1 MRENKIASQDSSLI
15 VQAFTPWKPCIT
27 LASQMTSDTPTRLDP
42 WPSDHCLL
50 GTTLSCRAWDSAGS
64 AELQGQRLFNRLEMA
79 ACLKTPP
86 TPSTSSSSRLV
97 YTPLF
102 GEEGVGPLSGTCP
115 GEHPLQALRQTD
127 KQTLHDTWLSFRD
140 DNDCQCFV
148 ILLHFLRWISISFRI
163 ISCQIYIH

>member
-86 TPSTSSSSRLV
+86 PPPPAADWC
-97 YTPLF
+97 TPLCL
-102 GEEGVGPLSGTCP
+102 GRRGWVPSQVHARANILCK
-115 GEHPLQALRQTD
+115 LWDRQTNRLC
-127 KQTLHDTWLSFRD
+127 TTRGY
-140 DNDCQCFV
+140 
-148 ILLHFLRWISISFRI
+148 LLETIMTANALLYCCISYGEYQFLLE
-163 ISCQIYIH
+163 

>member
-1 MRENKIASQDSSLI
+1 MWFFMRENKIASQNSSLI

-86 TPSTSSSSRLV
+86 PPPPPPAADWR
-97 YTPLF
+97 TPLCL
-102 GEEGVGPLSGTCP
+102 GRRGWVLSQVHARANILCK
-115 GEHPLQALRQTD
+115 LWDSQTD

-140 DNDCQCFV
+140 DNDC
-148 ILLHFLRWISISFRI
+148 
-163 ISCQIYIH
+163 